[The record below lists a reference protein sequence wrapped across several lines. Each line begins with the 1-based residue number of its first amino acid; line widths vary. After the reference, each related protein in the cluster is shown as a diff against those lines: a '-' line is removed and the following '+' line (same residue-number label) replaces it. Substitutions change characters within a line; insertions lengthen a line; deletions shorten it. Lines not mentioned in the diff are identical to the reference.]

1 MYHRGTLILAVMLVL
16 LSVYV
21 SGCSGGGDKGSTI
34 TIENGNSGWVSIT
47 SPSPPVTVDS
57 SPISLTG
64 QAFVSPSVSWYD
76 ATHGVSGVAVTWKNE
91 TTGASGSPY
100 TSVECGWFII
110 PLCADDWSASVPLG
124 VGDNH
129 ITISASDKDGN
140 WGTASITVSLTD
152 PGVPKAITS
161 FSFAYPAASGAIN
174 EAGKTIFVSVPNGT
188 NVTSLI
194 ADFTTTGIS
203 VKVGS
208 TTQVSG
214 TTPND
219 FTNPVVYTVTGSDGS
234 TAQYTVTV
242 SNINI
247 ISGRV
252 TDGNGVGLSGV
263 TLYFTRSASGASTD
277 STDYNGEYGMYLG
290 NGTWTITPALTGY
303 TFVPA
308 SRTITVNSADVGGQD
323 FTAQ

>member
-1 MYHRGTLILAVMLVL
+1 MNNRRTSTLAVILVL

-21 SGCSGGGDKGSTI
+21 SGCSGNGDKGSTI

-47 SPSPPVTVDS
+47 SPSSPITVDS
-57 SPISLTG
+57 SPVLLTG

-76 ATHGVSGVAVTWKNE
+76 ATHGISGVAVTWRNE

-100 TSVECGWFII
+100 TYVECGWFII
-110 PLCADDWSASVPLG
+110 PLCVDNWSASVPLG

-129 ITISASDKDGN
+129 ITISASDEDGN
-140 WGTASITVSLTD
+140 WGTATITVSLTA
-152 PGVPKAITS
+152 PAVPKAITS
-161 FSFAYPAASGAIN
+161 FAFADPAATGAIN
-174 EAGKTIFVSVPNGT
+174 EALKTIFVSVPNGT
-188 NVTSLI
+188 DVTSLI
-194 ADFTTTGIS
+194 AYFTTTGVG

-214 TTPND
+214 TTQND

-234 TAQYTVTV
+234 TANYTVTV

-263 TLYFTRSASGASTD
+263 TLYFTNTTTGVATD
-277 STDYNGEYGMYLG
+277 TTDYNGEYGMYLG
-290 NGTWTITPALTGY
+290 NGTWTVTPALMGY

-308 SRTITVNSADVGGQD
+308 SRTITVNSADLGGQD